1 MIKKQAEKT
10 EKIEETVKKALE
22 EMLSFLEIEATAI
35 VSLESADHFQIE
47 IQTQETGL
55 LIGFHGETINSLQLL
70 LGVLLYKKLG
80 KWIHVVLDVG
90 GYRKMRQDHIQ
101 EMVGRIITEV
111 ETTNQPVVLPFL
123 TPLERRIVHMM
134 LSDNEKITSE
144 SAGEGKERR
153 VSIKPRETSS

>member
-10 EKIEETVKKALE
+10 DTTEEIIKKSLE
-22 EMLSFLEIEATAI
+22 ELLSFLEIEATI
-35 VSLESADHFQIE
+35 SVSLESADHFQIE
-47 IQTQETGL
+47 IETQETGL

-80 KWIHVVLDVG
+80 KWVHVVLDVG
-90 GYRKMRQDHIQ
+90 GYRKMRQEHIQ
-101 EMVGRIITEV
+101 EMVGRIIAEV

-134 LSDNEKITSE
+134 LADNEKITSE
-144 SAGEGKERR
+144 SQGEGKERR
-153 VSIKPRETSS
+153 VSIKPREMSS

>member
-10 EKIEETVKKALE
+10 DTTEETIKKTLDE
-22 EMLSFLEIEATAI
+22 LLSFLQIEATVA
-35 VSLESADHFQIE
+35 VSLESADHFQID

-80 KWIHVVLDVG
+80 KWIHVILDVG
-90 GYRKMRQDHIQ
+90 GYRKMRQEHIQ
-101 EMVGRIITEV
+101 EMVGRIIAEV

-144 SAGEGKERR
+144 SQGEGKERR